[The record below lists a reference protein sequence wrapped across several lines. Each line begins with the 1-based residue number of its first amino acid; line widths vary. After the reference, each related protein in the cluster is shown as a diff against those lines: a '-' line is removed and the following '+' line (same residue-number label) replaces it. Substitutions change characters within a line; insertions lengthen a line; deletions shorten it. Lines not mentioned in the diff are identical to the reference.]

1 MESYGKSRSVSF
13 IRPADT
19 NAYTAGDVLGASTGA
34 TAALTFSGVGRP
46 EASGYH
52 VIRGAELRI
61 DATAVP
67 SGMSFFTLHLYSATP
82 PSALADNAAFDLP
95 SGDRSVYLGSVVIGT
110 PVDLGSTL
118 YVRADNL
125 NVDVELTGTA
135 LYGYLVSSAAWTPAA
150 RTVFTVTLHVMAV

>member
-1 MESYGKSRSVSF
+1 MPNDWYSTLVETF
-13 IRPADT
+13 TRPNDT
-19 NAYTAGDVLGASTGA
+19 TAYAAGDVVGA
-34 TAALTFSGVGRP
+34 TAAAIEFGPFFYPLAQRP
-46 EASGYH
+46 VTVRA
-52 VIRGAELRI
+52 AELRI

-150 RTVFTVTLHVMAV
+150 QTVFTVTLHVMAV

>member
-1 MESYGKSRSVSF
+1 MPNDWYSTLVETF
-13 IRPADT
+13 TRPNDT
-19 NAYTAGDVLGASTGA
+19 TAYAAGDVVGA
-34 TAALTFSGVGRP
+34 TAAAIEFGPFIYPLAQRP
-46 EASGYH
+46 VTVRA
-52 VIRGAELRI
+52 AELRI

-150 RTVFTVTLHVMAV
+150 QTVFTVTLHVMAV

>member
-1 MESYGKSRSVSF
+1 MPNDWYSTLVETF
-13 IRPADT
+13 TRPNDT
-19 NAYTAGDVLGASTGA
+19 TAYAARDVVGA
-34 TAALTFSGVGRP
+34 TAAAIEFGPFIYPLAQRP
-46 EASGYH
+46 VTVRA
-52 VIRGAELRI
+52 AELRI

-150 RTVFTVTLHVMAV
+150 QTVFTVTLHVMAV